1 MPTKAI
7 LFDMF
12 DTLMMIEK
20 DHAFYSPS
28 LKRAHAFLVANGVGV
43 EFEEFEKA
51 YIEARDALY
60 AVADAKLEEPHFNLR
75 IANALRKL
83 GHAHHVSSKLVDGA
97 TNAFC
102 EGFMNYVRID
112 EHAKAILENLHK
124 RFRLGIV
131 SNFAIP
137 ECVLKLLEREGLLEF
152 FDVVVV
158 SGAVNVRKPSPEIF
172 LKALKKLGVKAEE
185 TVFVGDTVDADVE
198 GAKNAGMKT
207 VFIERRAQKGADEA
221 CPTQTIKRLGDLLSA
236 LEKC

>member
-1 MPTKAI
+1 MPTKAV

-28 LKRAHAFLVANGVGV
+28 LKRAYDFLVANGVAV
-43 EFEEFEKA
+43 EFEDFEKA

-60 AVADAKLEEPHFNLR
+60 VEADAKLEEPHFNVR

-83 GHAHHVSSKLVDGA
+83 GYSHGVSSMLVAGA
-97 TNAFC
+97 TDAFC
-102 EGFMNYVRID
+102 EGFMTYVRID
-112 EHAKAILENLHK
+112 ENALAVLGKLHE

-137 ECVLKLLEREGLLEF
+137 ECVLKLLEREGLAAF

-172 LKALKKLGVKAEE
+172 KKALEALGVTAEE

-207 VFIERRAQKGADEA
+207 IFIERRIQKGTEEA
-221 CPTQTIKRLGDLLSA
+221 CPTQTIKNLGDLLPA
-236 LEKC
+236 IERC